1 MTDYTNTT
9 GRSDIAGVIPED
21 VSSEIIQ
28 SATQASA
35 ALALFPS
42 IRMSQ
47 KTRRLPVLSALP
59 TAYWI
64 DGDSDPSSDTGYK
77 KTTKQAWDKK
87 YITAEELAVIVPI
100 PEAVLDDSTFDIFGE
115 VRPRLAEA
123 MALKIDGAVFSGLDA
138 PASWG
143 GNGFNGLGPDADA
156 AGNTAV
162 LGTAAQHLG
171 GVAEDLNQLF
181 ATVEADGFDVNSV
194 AAERTFRATMRSAR
208 DTTGQK
214 LADVAP
220 DGGSVL
226 GATVK
231 FVLPHTLDSSGD
243 GYVAVAGDRSQGILG
258 IRQDMQYKLLT
269 EAVIQD
275 ADSGDIV
282 YNLAQQDM
290 VALRVTFR
298 VGFQVANPVT
308 LSNDDS
314 PTDPHITRYPFAV
327 LKSHA

>member
-1 MTDYTNTT
+1 MVPRMTDYDNTT
-9 GRSDIAGVIPED
+9 GRTDIAGVVPED

-28 SATQASA
+28 AATQASA

-64 DGDSDPSSDTGYK
+64 DGSNDPSSDTGLK

-87 YITAEELAVIVPI
+87 YITAEELAVIVPV

-123 MALKIDGAVFSGLDA
+123 MARKIDGAVFSGDDA

-143 GNGFNGLGPDADA
+143 NNGFGGLGPDADA
-156 AGNTAV
+156 AGNSVV
-162 LGTAAQHLG
+162 LGTAAQHNG
-171 GVAEDLNQLF
+171 GTAEDLNELF
-181 ATVEADGFDVNSV
+181 AAVEADGFDVSSV
-194 AAERTFRATMRSAR
+194 AAERTFRAVLRSAR
-208 DTTGQK
+208 DTTGQR
-214 LADVAP
+214 LADISA
-220 DGGSVL
+220 DGASVM

-231 FVLPHTLDSSGD
+231 FVLPHSLDASGD
-243 GYVAVAGDRSQGILG
+243 GYIALAGDRSQGILG
-258 IRQDMQYKLLT
+258 VRQDMQYKLLT
-269 EAVIQD
+269 EAVIQE
-275 ADSGDIV
+275 ANGDIA

-298 VGFQVANPVT
+298 IGFQVANPLT
-308 LSNDDS
+308 LSNEDGD
-314 PTDPHITRYPFAV
+314 TRYPFAV
-327 LKSHA
+327 LKKHA